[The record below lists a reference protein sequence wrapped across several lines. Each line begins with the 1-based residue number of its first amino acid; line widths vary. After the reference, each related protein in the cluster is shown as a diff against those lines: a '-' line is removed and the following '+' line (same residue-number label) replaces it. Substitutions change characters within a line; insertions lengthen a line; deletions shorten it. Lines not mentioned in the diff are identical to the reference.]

1 MLERVGT
8 HFPSNWQYGPE
19 EIHIFDSTAKQVDKH
34 FPNKK
39 NLLINTLWF
48 GSQFDNGEWQRALSF
63 DGKFDNL
70 FLLSVFDP
78 LYLSIEELD
87 ILINKYDIKK
97 VYRIGMFEDSD
108 HEWNFHALI
117 GKDLMPDYTEEQVLM
132 QDPKYIYMLYQRKP
146 RYHRIEMTEILRQ
159 RDLLKHGIVTLGGP
173 DDETDWQGGIQHWE
187 PITIEDYPEDYHHNG
202 SKEDFAGVPNDLV
215 TVGRLDLWQQHFLN
229 IISETVFD
237 EWQPLL
243 VTEKQWKPIIGL
255 RPFLVHGNPKTYTWL
270 RKHGFHTF
278 NQYWN
283 HIDVENIGPHDAVW
297 QVIEFL
303 QTQELTGMY
312 ADMLPALRANK
323 LRFREFSKEQEHRM
337 ENIFQANMNNEK
349 S

>member
-8 HFPSNWQYGPE
+8 HFPEHWQYGPE

-34 FPNKK
+34 FPNDR
-39 NLLINTLWF
+39 NLIINTTWF
-48 GSQFDNGEWQRALSF
+48 GNQFNNGEWQRALSF
-63 DGKFDNL
+63 DGKFNNL

-87 ILINKYDIKK
+87 TLINKYDIKK
-97 VYRIGMFEDSD
+97 VYRIGMFEDSE

-117 GKDLMPDYTEEQVLM
+117 GKDLMPNYTEEQVLM
-132 QDPKYIYMLYQRKP
+132 QDPEYIYMLYQRKP
-146 RYHRIEMTEILRQ
+146 RYHRIEITEILRQ
-159 RDLLKHGIVTLGGP
+159 RDLLKYGIVTLGGP
-173 DDETDWQGGIQHWE
+173 AEETDWQAGIQHWE

-202 SKEDFAGVPNDLV
+202 SKEDYAGVPNDLT
-215 TVGRLDLWQQHFLN
+215 TVGRLDLWQKHFLN

-237 EWQPLL
+237 EWAPLL
-243 VTEKQWKPIIGL
+243 VTEKMWKPIIGL
-255 RPFLVHGNPKTYTWL
+255 RPFLVHGNPKAYTWL

-283 HIDVENIGPHDAVW
+283 HIDVENTGPHDSVW

-303 QTQELTGMY
+303 QTQDLIGMY

-337 ENIFQANMNNEK
+337 ENIF
-349 S
+349 